1 MVAKSQKESGKRG
14 VPEEGPRMSIDLEN
28 LDESLEQLVELHGAD
43 AVRTAFVRL
52 CSKKANSPGTRTMN
66 ADAALQWSEA
76 ARKMQAID
84 MSRLV

>member
-1 MVAKSQKESGKRG
+1 
-14 VPEEGPRMSIDLEN
+14 MSIDLEN

-52 CSKKANSPGTRTMN
+52 CAKKANDHGTETMN
-66 ADAALQWSEA
+66 GDAAQQWLEA
-76 ARKMQAID
+76 ARRMEAID

>member
-1 MVAKSQKESGKRG
+1 
-14 VPEEGPRMSIDLEN
+14 MSIDLEN

-52 CSKKANSPGTRTMN
+52 CSKKANYHGTETMN
-66 ADAALQWSEA
+66 GDAVQQWSEA
-76 ARKMQAID
+76 ARQMQAID

>member
-1 MVAKSQKESGKRG
+1 
-14 VPEEGPRMSIDLEN
+14 MSIDLEN

-52 CSKKANSPGTRTMN
+52 CSKKANDHGTETMTG
-66 ADAALQWSEA
+66 DATQQWLEA
-76 ARKMQAID
+76 ARKMRAID